1 MPSFL
6 PWLLETPQ
14 AGDKGFGK
22 SPPRDVL
29 LCLKWGRKISLQPLA
44 GGFEVPGTQCP
55 APSPLSPPPMEE
67 LESRVPSFINHTRT
81 QNFFFFLHS
90 TFFLLQ
96 KLQGS
101 DVFVPTVGVRGAPH
115 HSRVGETPKVP
126 VAACGPHTPG
136 PTQSGKVFGKVQP
149 LPRAPSPAPSRQ
161 GLSRVCSAAD
171 TDTGAQGLGRWDMG
185 REVTPQESW
194 GGGRRAAWREER
206 QGGGVGLSRGPG
218 SKGGTLETTW
228 EERVSAD
235 RGERG

>member
-81 QNFFFFLHS
+81 QNFFFFYTPPSSSCKNCKVVMFLYPLWVSGVPPTIPGWGKHPR
-90 TFFLLQ
+90 FLLQ
-96 KLQGS
+96 
-101 DVFVPTVGVRGAPH
+101 
-115 HSRVGETPKVP
+115 P
-126 VAACGPHTPG
+126 VAPTHLDPHN
-136 PTQSGKVFGKVQP
+136 QERFLEKFS
-149 LPRAPSPAPSRQ
+149 PSPGRPALPPAGRVSQ
-161 GLSRVCSAAD
+161 GFVQQQTLTLVHRD
-171 TDTGAQGLGRWDMG
+171 
-185 REVTPQESW
+185 W
-194 GGGRRAAWREER
+194 GGGTW
-206 QGGGVGLSRGPG
+206 GGR
-218 SKGGTLETTW
+218 
-228 EERVSAD
+228 
-235 RGERG
+235 